1 MSGRGSSSRSSGSG
15 NRSKPKLLDVV
26 REAIRVRRYSIRTE
40 QAYVQWIRRFIL
52 FHGLRHPEEM
62 GAPEVAEFL
71 SHLVLD
77 RNVAPA
83 TQNQALNA
91 LAFLYREVLKR
102 ELDDLEGVARAQKP
116 AKLPVVLSVE
126 EVAAVLGR
134 LSGANG
140 LLARLMYGAGLRLM
154 EAVRLRVKGVDR
166 ERAELLVRDGKG
178 RRDRVT
184 ILPGAI
190 VGPLRAQIAGV
201 ERVHEVDLRQGFG
214 SVSLPTALE
223 RKYAG
228 ASRELGWQW
237 VFPSRRR
244 SLDPRSGAERRHHVN
259 ETTVQRAVKQA
270 VREAGLTKPASCH
283 TLPHS
288 FATHLLERGYDIRTA
303 QELLGHRDV
312 KTTMVYTHVLN
323 RGGLGVQSPLDG
335 IEPGAK

>member
-1 MSGRGSSSRSSGSG
+1 
-15 NRSKPKLLDVV
+15 V
-26 REAIRVRRYSIRTE
+26 REAIRVRQYSIRTE

-91 LAFLYREVLKR
+91 L
-102 ELDDLEGVARAQKP
+102 KP
-116 AKLPVVLSVE
+116 LKLPVVLSVE
-126 EVAAVLGR
+126 EVAALLGR
-134 LSGANG
+134 LSGVNG
-140 LLARLMYGAGLRLM
+140 LLARLLYGAGLRLM
-154 EAVRLRVKGVDR
+154 EAVRLRVKDVDCD
-166 ERAELLVRDGKG
+166 RAELLVREGKG

-184 ILPGAI
+184 ILPGAL

-228 ASRELGWQW
+228 ASRERGWQW

-244 SLDPRSGAERRHHVN
+244 SLDSRSGVERRHHVN

-283 TLPHS
+283 TLRHHADSWIMPRLS
-288 FATHLLERGYDIRTA
+288 AEVPLRVDSPQLI
-303 QELLGHRDV
+303 
-312 KTTMVYTHVLN
+312 
-323 RGGLGVQSPLDG
+323 GVR
-335 IEPGAK
+335 